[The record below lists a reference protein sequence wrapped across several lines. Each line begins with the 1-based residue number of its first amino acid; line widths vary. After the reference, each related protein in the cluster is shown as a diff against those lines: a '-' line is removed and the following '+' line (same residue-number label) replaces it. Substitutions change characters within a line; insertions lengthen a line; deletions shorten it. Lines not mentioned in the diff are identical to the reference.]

1 MGKHTKKTR
10 ASAGVKLPVQSAPSA
25 TEIPLRGP
33 KQWQGLGGLSTCP
46 HVHRNSITKN
56 VFLVHKAIIHWLL
69 IFLKSGYMLN
79 PLDPNCSLLLSSR
92 CLEKTTRTSQGSQG
106 SLDLQAIN
114 KSKGLSQM
122 CCQVI
127 GTMPFLPTSYKS
139 VLTPKGSLEHFFLCL
154 SCTCHITKT
163 GEQEPPALTPFLSFT
178 ARHLTEIQG
187 LVLFL

>member
-1 MGKHTKKTR
+1 
-10 ASAGVKLPVQSAPSA
+10 
-25 TEIPLRGP
+25 
-33 KQWQGLGGLSTCP
+33 
-46 HVHRNSITKN
+46 
-56 VFLVHKAIIHWLL
+56 
-69 IFLKSGYMLN
+69 MLN

-92 CLEKTTRTSQGSQG
+92 CLEKTTRMSQGSQG

-114 KSKGLSQM
+114 KSKGLSQT

-154 SCTCHITKT
+154 SCTCHLTKI

-178 ARHLTEIQG
+178 ARQLTEIQG
-187 LVLFL
+187 LVLFFITREIDDEERHLQHEILKTRGGRISDPHALFQPGPTYPRT